1 MILWIENMTT
11 LIKADELAK
20 DMSGAHALLQRHRER
35 KVEREREGEGGREG
49 GRDKGEIN

>member
-1 MILWIENMTT
+1 MKT

-35 KVEREREGEGGREG
+35 KVEKERERGREEYG
-49 GRDKGEIN
+49 